1 MRRLILTAGMAL
13 ALVTTQAGVL
23 VTSAQADSTPFV
35 PGATDAVAQILSVSP
50 ALSGEDLGVETGV
63 SIADYNGTD
72 GQAQSQVVTSALI
85 GDFNVS
91 LPAAINGL
99 LAESSGSPSSQT
111 STVAGTD
118 GEGGGVLNVTAA
130 QSAGTASTSLA
141 SFSLPSVVAVSGAQ
155 STAATSIV
163 NGQTRQAVATSSIGS
178 LSLLGGL
185 ITLNGL
191 KWTATQSTG
200 AQSVQSGS
208 FTVSSIGLAGKT
220 VSVPVG
226 GLNGAIT
233 FINTALAKTGLELH
247 LPAEV
252 VGTDGSVQETALSL
266 GLDNSELGKNLVSPF
281 INTIQPARTLLN
293 TILTKID
300 PTLGESDLVLE
311 IALGILAGQGTL
323 DIDLGG
329 AYATTN
335 GTSYSN
341 PLAASSATSSGIEAG
356 GLPGSNSAA
365 SSGTNLSPLLGAA
378 EAETGTGTSPTTP
391 TTAGLAPKTSGHPT
405 KLALQRV
412 SSSCQSTSGGG
423 CQTPHSVVILIALAA
438 LTAGLLVI
446 ESLRMRRRKRLLLP
460 EDS

>member
-1 MRRLILTAGMAL
+1 MRRLILTAGVAL
-13 ALVTTQAGVL
+13 ALVATQAGVL
-23 VTSAQADSTPFV
+23 QASAQADSTSFV
-35 PGATDAVAQILSVSP
+35 PGAGDAVAQVLSVSP
-50 ALSGEDLGVETGV
+50 ALSGEDLGVESGV
-63 SIADYNGTD
+63 SIADYTGTD
-72 GQAQSQVVTSALI
+72 GQAQSQILTSALI
-85 GDFNVS
+85 GDLNVN
-91 LPAAINGL
+91 LPAAVNGI
-99 LAESSGSPSSQT
+99 LAESSGTPSSQT
-111 STVAGTD
+111 SSVAGAD
-118 GEGGGVLNVTAA
+118 GEGGALLNVTAA
-130 QSAGTASTSLA
+130 QSSATTSTTLA
-141 SFSLPSVVAVSGAQ
+141 AFDLPDLLTVSGGQ
-155 STAATSIV
+155 STATTSIV
-163 NGQTRQAVATSSIGS
+163 SGQTRRAEATSSIGS
-178 LSLLGGL
+178 VSLLGGL

-200 AQSVQSGS
+200 AQSLQSGS

-226 GLNGAIT
+226 GLIGAIT
-233 FINTALAKTGLELH
+233 LINTALAKTGLELH
-247 LPAEV
+247 LPAED
-252 VGTDGSVQETALSL
+252 VGSDGSVQETALSL
-266 GLDNSELGKNLVSPF
+266 GLDNSELGKELVSPY

-311 IALGILAGQGTL
+311 IALGILSGEGTL

-335 GTSYSN
+335 GNSYAN
-341 PLAASSATSSGIEAG
+341 PLASGSSTPSGLGASGVTG
-356 GLPGSNSAA
+356 PNSAA
-365 SSGTNLSPLLGAA
+365 SNLSPLLGAA

-391 TTAGLAPKTSGHPT
+391 TTSAAAPKASGHPT

-412 SSSCQSTSGGG
+412 SSSCQSTSGGS

-438 LTAGLLVI
+438 LTAGLLAI